1 MNNDDFSDPS
11 FLCQP
16 SNTLNFHFAD
26 FVIDAARY
34 ELRRAGELVP
44 IEPQVFDLLVH
55 LVQNRNRVVSK
66 DELMVAIWRGR
77 IVSEASLS
85 SRVSS
90 ARRAVGDNGFD
101 QIHIRTYH
109 KRGFRFVG
117 MINNAPPPTD
127 TIAGQPNS
135 AFEGNARTCGV
146 ALHMSLS
153 GVKQTSVSGLEKSG

>member
-11 FLCQP
+11 FLCRP

-44 IEPQVFDLLVH
+44 IEPQAFDLLVYFI
-55 LVQNRNRVVSK
+55 QNRNRVVSK
-66 DELMVAIWRGR
+66 DELIDAIWHGR
-77 IVSEASLS
+77 VTSDASLS

-90 ARRAVGDNGFD
+90 ARRAIGDNGFD

-117 MINNAPPPTD
+117 RFNNVSPLAD
-127 TIAGQPNS
+127 TMATQKP
-135 AFEGNARTCGV
+135 AV
-146 ALHMSLS
+146 A
-153 GVKQTSVSGLEKSG
+153 VAQ